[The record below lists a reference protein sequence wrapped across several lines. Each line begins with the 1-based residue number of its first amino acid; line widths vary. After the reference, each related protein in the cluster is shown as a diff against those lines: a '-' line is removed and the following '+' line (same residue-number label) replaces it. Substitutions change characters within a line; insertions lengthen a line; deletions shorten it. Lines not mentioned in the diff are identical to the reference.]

1 MTTILFDFIL
11 SSGGILVREQL
22 ALLQRQ
28 QNNFRSNRRKLI
40 STFLQILY
48 QWPFMECRVT
58 SLAGEQLF
66 MLKNKSLV
74 DPSVNKLLLKKREHT
89 EVDCDSKV
97 KFVQVYLLFS
107 LWSVFLQFKNFV
119 SQHSVAKMDNI
130 SLCPGCYTLKI
141 LGTVHIKF

>member
-1 MTTILFDFIL
+1 
-11 SSGGILVREQL
+11 
-22 ALLQRQ
+22 
-28 QNNFRSNRRKLI
+28 
-40 STFLQILY
+40 
-48 QWPFMECRVT
+48 MECRVT

-107 LWSVFLQFKNFV
+107 L
-119 SQHSVAKMDNI
+119 
-130 SLCPGCYTLKI
+130 
-141 LGTVHIKF
+141 